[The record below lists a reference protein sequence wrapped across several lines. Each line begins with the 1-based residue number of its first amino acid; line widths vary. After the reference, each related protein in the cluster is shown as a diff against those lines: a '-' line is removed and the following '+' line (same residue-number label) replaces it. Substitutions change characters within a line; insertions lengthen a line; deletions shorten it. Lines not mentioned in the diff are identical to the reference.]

1 MPQKSENKTLSAE
14 VALRSASGKSFTDQT
29 AITSENIADYIPSR
43 EVVEKTRSAFAELG
57 FEVSEPAGIGF
68 SITAPASV
76 FRKVF
81 KIKILPDNRGG
92 IKAASVG
99 KGHEASYELPKATLP
114 KELAQHLVAV
124 SFSSPPDF
132 GPGNF

>member
-1 MPQKSENKTLSAE
+1 MPRKTEKKVLSAE
-14 VALRSASGKSFTDQT
+14 VAVRSASGKSFTGQT
-29 AITSENIADYIPSR
+29 AITSDNIADYLPSHD
-43 EVVEKTRSAFAELG
+43 VVEKARRAFAELG

-81 KIKILPDNRGG
+81 KIKIVPGDRGG
-92 IKAASVG
+92 IKAAAA
-99 KGHEASYELPKATLP
+99 KGHEASYELPRAALP
-114 KELAQHLVAV
+114 KELAQDLVTV
-124 SFSSPPDF
+124 SFSPPPDY

>member
-1 MPQKSENKTLSAE
+1 MPRKTEQKILSAE
-14 VALRSASGKSFTDQT
+14 VAVRSASGKSFTGQT
-29 AITSENIADYIPSR
+29 AITSANVADYLPSHD
-43 EVVEKTRSAFAELG
+43 VVEKARRAFAELG

-81 KIKILPDNRGG
+81 KIKITLDERGG
-92 IKAASVG
+92 IKVAA
-99 KGHEASYELPKATLP
+99 KGHEASYELPKANLP
-114 KELAQHLVAV
+114 KELAENLVSV
-124 SFSSPPDF
+124 SFSPPPDY

>member
-1 MPQKSENKTLSAE
+1 MPRKTEKKLLSAE
-14 VALRSASGKSFTDQT
+14 VALRSASGKSFTGQT
-29 AITSENIADYIPSR
+29 AITSENVADYVPAR
-43 EVVEKTRSAFAELG
+43 EVVEKARRAFAELG

-81 KIKILPDNRGG
+81 KTKTLPDD
-92 IKAASVG
+92 
-99 KGHEASYELPKATLP
+99 ELPKAALP
-114 KELAQHLVAV
+114 KELAEDLVGV
-124 SFSSPPDF
+124 SFSPPPDF

>member
-1 MPQKSENKTLSAE
+1 MPRKTQKKSLSAE
-14 VALRSASGKSFTDQT
+14 VALRSASGKSFTGQT
-29 AITSENIADYIPSR
+29 AITSENIADYLPSR
-43 EVVEKTRSAFAELG
+43 EVVEKTRRGFAELG

-81 KIKILPDNRGG
+81 KIKIIPDDRGG
-92 IKAASVG
+92 IKVAG
-99 KGHEASYELPKATLP
+99 KGHEASYELPKASLP
-114 KELAQHLVAV
+114 KELAEDLVAV
-124 SFSSPPDF
+124 SFSPPPDF